1 MKKYII
7 KFLFAGL
14 LCVVFASCKK
24 DFLDLKPYDQVSSEN
39 AIKDEAGMQA
49 ALNGTY
55 AQLRSINLFGRAI
68 PLVGDLMAD
77 NVYIATVNSNRFI
90 GEFNYVFNNNFGQ
103 SLNTWSDGYVAI
115 LRANN
120 IINSPLTA
128 NTNVN
133 QMKGEAYAMRA
144 LVYFYLVNLFGKP
157 FTVDAASPGV
167 PIVLAYDPNEKPAR
181 KKVSEVY
188 QQIDAD
194 LAAAFNL
201 ISSTTK
207 NSSYV
212 TKYAVRA
219 LQAKVALFKGDWAAA
234 KTAALDVVN
243 NGGYTLAASTNYVA
257 YWNNPAPITTKVET
271 IFEVSFDGIS
281 NAGINSLAY
290 FYDPSGYGDAVCSD
304 ELYNTYSATDIRRS
318 LIVPGVRGTQNVKIV
333 NKYRNNTN
341 NADKDD
347 VKIIR
352 YAEILL
358 ILAEAYARTSEEA
371 NALIR
376 LNQVATIRDPSFAG
390 YASTGAALLNDIINE
405 RRKELAFEGDRYW
418 DLTRRN
424 VDVVRV
430 NLNNN
435 YPASTP
441 LSLPASSHKRIWPI
455 HQTEL
460 DANKNIQQN
469 PNY

>member
-1 MKKYII
+1 MKSKLII
-7 KFLFAGL
+7 ITSGILFCAMM
-14 LCVVFASCKK
+14 VSCKK
-24 DFLDLKPYDQVSSEN
+24 EFLDLKPYDQVALDD

-55 AQLRSINLFGRAI
+55 AQLRNINLFGRAL

-90 GEFNYVFNNNFGQ
+90 NEFNYVFNNNFGQ
-103 SLNTWSDGYVAI
+103 SLNTWTEAYVAI

-120 IINSPLTA
+120 IINSPLAA
-128 NTNVN
+128 NANVN
-133 QMKGEAYAMRA
+133 QMKGEAHAIRA
-144 LVYFYLVNLFGKP
+144 LMYFYLVNLYGKP
-157 FTVDAASPGV
+157 FTVDAASLGV
-167 PIVLAYDPNEKPAR
+167 PIVLTYDPAAKPER
-181 KKVSEVY
+181 KKVSDAY

-194 LAAAFNL
+194 LSAAFNL
-201 ISSTTK
+201 ITSTTK

-212 TKYAVRA
+212 TKYVVRA
-219 LQAKVALFKGDWAAA
+219 LQAKVALYKGDWAAA

-243 NGGYTLAASTNYVA
+243 NGGYTLVPAASYVA
-257 YWNNPAPITTKVET
+257 YWTNAAPITNKQET

-290 FYDPSGYGDAVCSD
+290 FYDPTGYGDAICAD
-304 ELYNTYSATDIRRS
+304 DLYNQYSATDIRRT

-341 NADKDD
+341 NADKDE
-347 VKIIR
+347 VKVIR
-352 YAEILL
+352 YAEVLL
-358 ILAEAYARTSEEA
+358 ILAEAQARTSEEA

-376 LNQVATIRDPSFAG
+376 LNQVAIIRDPSFAG
-390 YASTGAALLNDIINE
+390 YSSTGAALINDIISE
-405 RRKELAFEGDRYW
+405 RRKELAFEGDRYF
-418 DLTRRN
+418 DLARRN
-424 VDVVRV
+424 ADVVRV
-430 NLNNN
+430 NLNSN

-441 LSLPASSHKRIWPI
+441 LTLPASSNKRIWPI

-460 DANKNIQQN
+460 DANRNIQQN
-469 PNY
+469 PGY